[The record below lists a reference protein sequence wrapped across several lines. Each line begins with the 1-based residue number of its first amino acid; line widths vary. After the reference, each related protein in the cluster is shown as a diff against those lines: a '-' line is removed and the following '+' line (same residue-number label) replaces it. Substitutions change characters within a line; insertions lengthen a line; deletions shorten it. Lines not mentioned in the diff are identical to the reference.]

1 MKILNAHALFYA
13 WEQAH
18 AHYDLHGYKEYEAKR
33 CRPMDMYVPHVI
45 RFTKVHGARICPR
58 HVLLSLTHALVS
70 ETARDLRK
78 IHLAQW
84 LMAAEA

>member
-1 MKILNAHALFYA
+1 MHTMTCTGTKNTK
-13 WEQAH
+13 QKGV
-18 AHYDLHGYKEYEAKR
+18 DLL
-33 CRPMDMYVPHVI
+33 DMYVPHVI

-70 ETARDLRK
+70 ETARDLWK